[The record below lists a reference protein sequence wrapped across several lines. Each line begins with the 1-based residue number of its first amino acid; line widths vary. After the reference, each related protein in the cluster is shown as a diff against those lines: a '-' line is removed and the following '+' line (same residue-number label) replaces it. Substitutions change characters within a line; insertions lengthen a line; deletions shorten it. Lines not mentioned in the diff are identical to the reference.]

1 MGFDQRA
8 RLTCPC
14 GSRHKTQGLPGAVLM
29 RIQSH
34 HTDADRGA
42 DPYFSPP
49 EATASLLHIDR
60 EFLPG
65 PIWEPAAGDGAIA
78 RPLQDAGFTVISSDL
93 LDYGWHGSR
102 SGVDYLKAKPPAGV
116 EAIVTNPAIQDRPTI
131 PREGAERGWL
141 HRVAD
146 ANELPRKLRTDA
158 PILRVPT
165 EQGLDLIKPTADDA
179 SVRLGRPA
187 LYLEHMP
194 FVVHLGHAA

>member
-1 MGFDQRA
+1 
-8 RLTCPC
+8 
-14 GSRHKTQGLPGAVLM
+14 M
-29 RIQSH
+29 RIQSR

-42 DPYFSPP
+42 NPYFSPP
-49 EATASLLHIDR
+49 EATASLLHIER
-60 EFLPG
+60 KFLPG
-65 PIWEPAAGDGAIA
+65 RIWEPAAGDGAIA
-78 RPLQDAGFTVISSDL
+78 RPLQDAGFTVILSDL

-116 EAIVTNPAIQDRPTI
+116 EAIVTNPPFKIAQQFL
-131 PREGAERGWL
+131 EKALSEVGL

-146 ANELPRKLRTDA
+146 ANELPRKLKTDA

-187 LYLEHMP
+187 LYLKHMP